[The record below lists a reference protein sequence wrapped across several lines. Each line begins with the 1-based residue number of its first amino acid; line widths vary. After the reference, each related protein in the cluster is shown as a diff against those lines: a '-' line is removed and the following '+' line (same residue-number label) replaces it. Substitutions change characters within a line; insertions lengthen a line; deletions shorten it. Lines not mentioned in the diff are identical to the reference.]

1 MSYRFA
7 GFKTKSRAICYHK
20 KKAMNYDSKPEET
33 DEIGSELET
42 GNQANAAIEQQ
53 GDDAAA
59 GILRD
64 TDAAK
69 QQEKKEER
77 NDDHELAGAP

>member
-1 MSYRFA
+1 
-7 GFKTKSRAICYHK
+7 
-20 KKAMNYDSKPEET
+20 MNEEQIPKDEA
-33 DEIGSELET
+33 DEIGGTLESENEV
-42 GNQANAAIEQQ
+42 NSAIEEQ

-69 QQEKKEER
+69 QEQKRESPNRDLE
-77 NDDHELAGAP
+77 GAP

>member
-1 MSYRFA
+1 
-7 GFKTKSRAICYHK
+7 
-20 KKAMNYDSKPEET
+20 MNEEQT
-33 DEIGSELET
+33 PKEEADEIGGTLESEKEI
-42 GNQANAAIEQQ
+42 NHAIEDQ

-69 QQEKKEER
+69 QEQKKVSGD
-77 NDDHELAGAP
+77 NDLQGAP

>member
-1 MSYRFA
+1 MDE
-7 GFKTKSRAICYHK
+7 K
-20 KKAMNYDSKPEET
+20 KKTNSEQM
-33 DEIGSELET
+33 DEIGNELET
-42 GNQANAAIEQQ
+42 GGEVNEAIEQQ

-69 QQEKKEER
+69 QEQKKDG
-77 NDDHELAGAP
+77 DD